1 MYRRDEASPELD
13 LVGPQVMPHRRRPRV
28 DQQEV
33 GRRQP
38 EVDWHRPEV
47 DQQEIR
53 RRQPE
58 VRPQRRVIARFRCR
72 ISTEKPISTV
82 KMSSSTRLVAYLEY
96 VVNRSA
102 DWWICD

>member
-38 EVDWHRPEV
+38 EVD
-47 DQQEIR
+47 QQEIR

-58 VRPQRRVIARFRCR
+58 VRPQRRVTARFRCR